1 MAVTMQVYDRQ
12 SKSLKHAEAM
22 DTSDPKQCL
31 LVAQAIWKAGGNIAE
46 NMAKIPRADK
56 EKLFDYLND
65 EAAFPAER
73 YTKRVEEIHEA
84 LGLELNGERPA

>member
-1 MAVTMQVYDRQ
+1 MALQVQVFDKQ
-12 SKSLKHAEAM
+12 TKSLKHAENLN
-22 DTSDPKQCL
+22 TSDPQQCL
-31 LVAQAIWKAGGNIAE
+31 WAILAIWTAGGNIAE
-46 NMAKIPRADK
+46 NMAKIPIADK

-84 LGLELNGERPA
+84 LALELA

>member
-1 MAVTMQVYDRQ
+1 
-12 SKSLKHAEAM
+12 
-22 DTSDPKQCL
+22 
-31 LVAQAIWKAGGNIAE
+31 
-46 NMAKIPRADK
+46 MAKIPIADK

-84 LGLELNGERPA
+84 LALELA

>member
-1 MAVTMQVYDRQ
+1 MTELTIQVYDKQ
-12 SKSLKHAEAM
+12 SKALKHAEKF

-31 LVAQAIWKAGGNIAE
+31 WLILAIWTAGGQIAE
-46 NMAKIPRADK
+46 NMAAIPRADK

-65 EAAFPAER
+65 EKQFPAEQ

-84 LGLELNGERPA
+84 LGLELA